1 MTTYVQKRCKVC
13 NAFIMV
19 DKEHLYT
26 GYTPPCGHE
35 YKEEAPIKAGQV
47 MPGIV
52 SGRVSAS
59 SEFKNFVDRVFTVKG
74 ANHNLRK
81 Y

>member
-13 NAFIMV
+13 NEFIMV

-59 SEFKNFVDRVFTVKG
+59 SEFKNFVDKVFTVKG